1 MNSALDQLTARLARL
16 ATHFD
21 MTSDWPAESLEC
33 LGAAGAWT
41 WIIPTKF
48 GGIGLPISSQM
59 QAYEA
64 VAAGCLSCALI
75 LTQRDGAAEF
85 IAESENDAAKA
96 DLLPSL
102 AMGKRFASIGISHL
116 TTSRQGGKPAL
127 TAQPDGDGFVLT
139 GYMPWVTA
147 ADHCDLIV
155 TGAVVPDGSQVL
167 VWVPTDT
174 VGVQI
179 DPPMRLAALQSS
191 HTSEV
196 HCRQV
201 RIKKE
206 HVLRRP
212 CDNALRRGSPVKSM
226 VVSVVGMGLAKA
238 LVRDIERHTAGE
250 GGALRELVDDAVARY
265 DALRE
270 RVFSHV
276 DRLAD
281 ESADVPKT
289 ALRIAVND
297 LLMRLAITAV
307 TMGKGSGFIRQRD
320 TQRLAREAMFF
331 LVWSAPE
338 DVRSRTLSNMLDRPM
353 PEIKSM
359 GF

>member
-21 MTSDWPAESLEC
+21 MTSAWPAESLEQ

-41 WIIPTKF
+41 WIVPKNF
-48 GGIGLPISSQM
+48 GGIGLPAPSQM

-85 IAESENDAAKA
+85 IAESDNDAAKA
-96 DLLPSL
+96 ALLPRL
-102 AMGKRFASIGISHL
+102 ASNELFASIGISHL

-127 TAQPDGDGFVLT
+127 TARPDGDGFSLS

-147 ADHCDLIV
+147 AEHCDLIV

-167 VWVPTDT
+167 VWVPTDAA
-174 VGVQI
+174 GVQI

-191 HTSEV
+191 CTSEV
-196 HCRQV
+196 HLRQV
-201 RIKKE
+201 RISSE

-212 CDNALRRGSPVKSM
+212 CDNALRRRSPVKSM
-226 VVSVVGMGLAKA
+226 VVSVVGIGLAKA
-238 LVRDIERHTAGE
+238 LARDIERHTASE
-250 GGALRELVDDAVARY
+250 HGALRELIDDAVARY
-265 DALRE
+265 EALRE

-276 DRLAD
+276 ARLDD
-281 ESADVPKT
+281 ESAEVPKT
-289 ALRIAVND
+289 ALRVAVND
-297 LLMRLAITAV
+297 LLMRLAVTAV

-338 DVRSRTLSNMLDRPM
+338 DVMTQTLSIMLDRPA
-353 PEIKSM
+353 PEIRSM
-359 GF
+359 GL